1 MNSFFQIQILLSG
14 IIAGWIIFQTAFVAP
29 TVFTKLEDAEKALV
43 LRAIFPKLFKA
54 LAVAGLLHL
63 ALGLLAQLTISG
75 AALKILP
82 LLVGAYT
89 LISSFLCNAIVPATN
104 AARDRND
111 NKKFAQLHR
120 VSVSLTM
127 LTLLLHL
134 GWMFVTN
141 LSV

>member
-1 MNSFFQIQILLSG
+1 MNLFFQLQILLSG

-63 ALGLLAQLTISG
+63 GLGLLAQPTVSS
-75 AALKILP
+75 AAFKMFP
-82 LLVGAYT
+82 LIVGAYT
-89 LISSFLCNAIVPATN
+89 FLSSFLCNAIVPATN

-111 NKKFAQLHR
+111 TKRFAQLHR
-120 VSVSLTM
+120 VSVLLTM

-141 LSV
+141 ASV